1 MANIL
6 SNAGRAM
13 ITAALKATGY
23 TEPVY
28 GGWGTG
34 AGTAGVTDTT
44 LFTEKAADLST
55 GTGTRVTGTTSRVT
69 TTSTNDS
76 YQNVWTITA
85 TGAGS
90 PTNAGTFDNA
100 AIGSGNLFIK
110 GDFTA
115 IPLSINDS
123 IQFTG
128 KLQFT

>member
-1 MANIL
+1 MASIL
-6 SNAGRAM
+6 ANAGRAM

-23 TEPVY
+23 TEPVF

-34 AGTAGVTDTT
+34 AGIADVADTT
-44 LFTEKAADLST
+44 LFTERAADLT
-55 GTGTRVTGTTSRVT
+55 ATTGTRVTGTTSRVT
-69 TTSTNDS
+69 TTVTNDS

-90 PTNAGTFDNA
+90 PTNAGTFDNS
-100 AIGSGNLFIK
+100 AIASGSLFIK

-115 IPLSINDS
+115 IPLSTSDS

-128 KLQFT
+128 RLQFT

>member
-1 MANIL
+1 MASIL
-6 SNAGRAM
+6 ANAGRAM

-23 TEPVY
+23 TEPVF
-28 GGWGTG
+28 GGWGTA
-34 AGTAGVTDTT
+34 AGTAAVADTT
-44 LFTEKAADLST
+44 LFTERAADLTATS
-55 GTGTRVTGTTSRVT
+55 GTRVTGTTSRVT
-69 TTSTNDS
+69 TTVTNDS

-100 AIGSGNLFIK
+100 AIGSGSLFIK

-115 IPLSINDS
+115 IPLSISDS